1 MYELH
6 QNEQYFFRASTVQA
20 LADFLSRY
28 AHPCCLCAPMVGRRL
43 AESGCRVTVLDTDTR
58 FANMAGFRRYDLY
71 RPEWLAERFDLILC
85 DPPFFR
91 VALSDLFRAVRQL
104 SHNDF
109 RQPMLLSYLM
119 RRAPAVTATFA
130 SFRLQPTGLS
140 PQYQTVRAIEK
151 NGVELFSN
159 LDAEALADLQQ
170 AFAAQESERERVPA
184 PRRGGKQPVTA
195 G

>member
-43 AESGCRVTVLDTDTR
+43 AESGCRVTILDSDER
-58 FANMAGFRRYDLY
+58 FAGVPGFRRYDLY
-71 RPEWLAERFDLILC
+71 RPEWLADRFDLILC

-109 RQPMLLSYLM
+109 RQPMLLSYLT

-130 SFRLQPTGLS
+130 SFRLQTTGIA
-140 PQYQTVRAIEK
+140 PQYRTVRAIAK
-151 NGVELFSN
+151 NDVELFSN
-159 LDAEALADLQQ
+159 LDSETLTDLRQ
-170 AFAAQESERERVPA
+170 AFAMQESGRERIPA
-184 PRRGGKQPVTA
+184 SPRGRQPISA
-195 G
+195 R